1 MVKYMYTDFHLK
13 VSPFD
18 DKFCYRLQEF
28 IDEGVGAV
36 KDYFQNIV
44 FLLMSDVN
52 GRQMITKTSVL
63 GKIPTMKGSD
73 KMPPL
78 T

>member
-1 MVKYMYTDFHLK
+1 MSEFTSCPKLPDFID
-13 VSPFD
+13 F
-18 DKFCYRLQEF
+18 RLQEF
-28 IDEGVGAV
+28 IDEGVGAI

-63 GKIPTMKGSD
+63 GKQPCYVWA
-73 KMPPL
+73 
-78 T
+78 

>member
-1 MVKYMYTDFHLK
+1 MAHLC
-13 VSPFD
+13 F
-18 DKFCYRLQEF
+18 RLQEF

-63 GKIPTMKGSD
+63 GKMALMFRSYNLFCFCGLY
-73 KMPPL
+73 M
-78 T
+78 